1 MSEKFQLEMTN
12 IKKSFGAV
20 KAIESG
26 SLFVRRGEVH
36 ALMGAN
42 GAGKSTMMNIIG
54 GIFPHDSG
62 DIIVKGREVIF
73 RNPKDAIAHGIAFVH
88 QELTMFPTLNVAENI
103 FIDDYPKK
111 GKFINKAKIHE
122 ESSRLLKR
130 VGCHIDTHELVEQF
144 STGTRQLIEIAR
156 ALKMEPDIVIF
167 DEPTSSLSAA
177 ERKHLFRVIKT
188 LKQAGTAIIYIS
200 HFMDEVFEISDT
212 VTVMRNGVTVS
223 SMPVGQTTITH
234 TLGLMLGS
242 VGESERVRPPCH
254 FSGTPVVQVEGL
266 NRSGVLRNINMS
278 LRPGEIVG
286 LWGLLGSG
294 RTELVRSLMG
304 LDPIDG
310 GKLLFSQNGS
320 LQRIKP
326 SQLRKFTGLVTEDRR
341 GEGLILPFSI
351 EDNMTLPFGKQFSG
365 KFSLFDR
372 RKISETADKFIER
385 LKIKCH
391 SASQPVEKLSGGNQQ
406 KVVFARWLIE
416 TLPFFILDEPTR
428 GLDVGA
434 KGEIMKLI
442 VELAECGVAIL
453 IISSEPEEIMRVS
466 DRYYVIQ
473 RGEITGELPGDSS
486 RDRLMESLSVQ
497 QVAEEV

>member
-351 EDNMTLPFGKQFSG
+351 EDN
-365 KFSLFDR
+365 R

>member
-1 MSEKFQLEMTN
+1 M
-12 IKKSFGAV
+12 
-20 KAIESG
+20 
-26 SLFVRRGEVH
+26 H

-406 KVVFARWLIE
+406 RLS
-416 TLPFFILDEPTR
+416 LL
-428 GLDVGA
+428 VG
-434 KGEIMKLI
+434 
-442 VELAECGVAIL
+442 
-453 IISSEPEEIMRVS
+453 
-466 DRYYVIQ
+466 
-473 RGEITGELPGDSS
+473 
-486 RDRLMESLSVQ
+486 
-497 QVAEEV
+497 